1 MVNFWTHISAVS
13 LTQER
18 RHGSLEPPGLP
29 ARDSWVPDESRNL
42 LIQGHHGEAAA
53 SSSATPTDELF
64 GRDSMVTGPP
74 AMEAEK
80 SGWQNRCIHL
90 CALYNTGRREE
101 LHRLMNKFGDH
112 YNARTQ
118 RIFLESAIQR
128 HGDYGP
134 WMLGYRW

>member
-1 MVNFWTHISAVS
+1 MDRWSHQVF
-13 LTQER
+13 Q
-18 RHGSLEPPGLP
+18 LETVGCLIGF
-29 ARDSWVPDESRNL
+29 ET

-80 SGWQNRCIHL
+80 SGWQNRCIYL

-118 RIFLESAIQR
+118 RIFLERAIQR